1 MMGRLRFIAPW
12 EAAQGACKPLSK
24 RVGFTPFAPREGT
37 PLKKA
42 AIILLAA
49 AMLPAPS
56 SAQTVDTCD
65 RTPQVRDAIVAA
77 AGAEDCAAVDS
88 ESLAGVTW
96 LDISDQGLTSL
107 RADDFDGLTSLQTL
121 WLSGNQLAALPE
133 GIFDGLTGLQY
144 LFLFRNRLTA
154 LPEGAFDG
162 LTGLQQLSL
171 DSNQLAALP
180 EGAFDGLTGLQELY
194 LNNNR
199 LAALPEGA
207 FDGLTSL
214 QRLELQG
221 NQLAALPEGA
231 FDGLTSLQFLYL
243 YNNQLAALPEGAFDG
258 LTSLQAL
265 FLGSNQWAANQL
277 AALPEG
283 AFDGLTSLNTL
294 WLSGIQLA
302 ALPEGVFDGLTSL
315 QELYLH
321 YNQLAALPEGAF
333 DGLTSLRVLY
343 LHNNRL
349 VALPEGV
356 FDGLTSLQLLELG
369 NNHLVGLTAS
379 DPLFAGLPSE
389 VDLRLGRQTTA
400 ISVCDRTPQVRD
412 AIMAADNAANCAAVG
427 AARVTRLDIG
437 RQGLTSL
444 RADDFDGLTSL
455 QELHLNNNQLSAL
468 PDGAFDGL
476 TSLQVLRLDGN
487 QLAALPDGA
496 FDGLTS
502 LQTLWLQGNQ
512 LAALPD
518 GAFDGL
524 TSLQWLALQ
533 ENQLTELPEGI
544 FDRLTSLQGLSLSG
558 NGLAELPD
566 GAFDSL
572 TSLQLLYLDGNH
584 LVGLTASD
592 PLFAGLPSEVDLR
605 LGGQA
610 TAISAC
616 DRTPQVRDAIMAAD
630 NAANCAAVGAAR
642 VTRLDIG
649 GQGLTSLRADDFNGL
664 TGLQVLLLHK
674 NQLAAL
680 PEGIFDG
687 LTSLQVLSL
696 GGNRLA
702 ALPDGVFDG
711 LTSLQALEL
720 NDNRL
725 AALPDGV
732 FDGLTSLHRLW
743 LNDNRLA
750 ALPDGA
756 FDGLTSLLGLYL
768 HSNQL
773 TELPEGAF
781 DSLTSLQL
789 LYLSSNQLAALP
801 EGVFDGL
808 TSLQLLYLNNNQ
820 LSALPEGAFDHLTS
834 LQTLWLQSNDFV
846 GLTLNDPLFA
856 GLPDGVDVRLDTRLA
871 AAVPFMPSASDSM
884 RQGFVRIINESGASG
899 GVRILAF
906 DDGGN
911 AANPIEIQ
919 LGAGQA
925 LHFNSGDLENG
936 NANKGIEG
944 VGPPAQGDWRLD
956 VETAL
961 AVRVLSFVRTG
972 DGFLT
977 AMHDRLPIARPGQ
990 SRRAA
995 WTFNPGSN
1003 DQSASSLRLVN
1014 TGGGAEGVS
1023 IEGVDDQ
1030 GNAAGPVALTLAA
1043 GEARTLSALDLENGA
1058 QGLTG
1063 TLGDGAGKWR
1073 LFVTAGQPVV
1083 GASLLKA
1090 ATGHVTNLSTAGV
1103 SATAAAVPFMPSASD
1118 SMRQGFVRIINESGA
1133 SGGVRI
1139 LAFDDGGN
1147 AANPIE
1153 IQLGAGQA
1161 LHFNSGDL
1169 ENGNA
1174 NKGIEGVGPPAQGDW
1189 RLDVETALA
1198 VRVLSFVR
1206 TGDGFLTAMH
1216 DRLPIARP
1224 GQSRRAAWTFN
1235 PGSNDQSA
1243 SSLRLVNT
1251 GGGAEGVSIEGVDD
1265 QGNAAGPVALTL
1277 AAGEARTLSAL
1288 DLENGAQGLTGTLG
1302 DGAGKWRLFITAE
1315 ENVVGASLLR
1325 AATGHA
1331 TNLSTA
1337 GGET

>member
-1 MMGRLRFIAPW
+1 
-12 EAAQGACKPLSK
+12 
-24 RVGFTPFAPREGT
+24 
-37 PLKKA
+37 
-42 AIILLAA
+42 
-49 AMLPAPS
+49 MLPVPS
-56 SAQTVDTCD
+56 QAQTVDICD

-96 LDISDQGLTSL
+96 LGISDQGLTSL
-107 RADDFDGLTSLQTL
+107 RADDFGGLTSLQTL

-144 LFLFRNRLTA
+144 LFLFRNQLTA

-180 EGAFDGLTGLQELY
+180 EGAFDGLTSLQDLWLSRNQLAALPEGTFDGLTSLQELY

-199 LAALPEGA
+199 LTALPEGA

-214 QRLELQG
+214 QRLELHY

-231 FDGLTSLQFLYL
+231 FDGLTSLR
-243 YNNQLAALPEGAFDG
+243 
-258 LTSLQAL
+258 AL

-283 AFDGLTSLNTL
+283 IFDGLTSLRVL
-294 WLSGIQLA
+294 YLSGNQLA
-302 ALPEGVFDGLTSL
+302 ALPEGAFDGLTSL

-343 LHNNRL
+343 LRNNRL
-349 VALPEGV
+349 AALPEGV
-356 FDGLTSLQLLELG
+356 FDGLTSLQLLELS
-369 NNHLVGLTAS
+369 T
-379 DPLFAGLPSE
+379 
-389 VDLRLGRQTTA
+389 
-400 ISVCDRTPQVRD
+400 
-412 AIMAADNAANCAAVG
+412 
-427 AARVTRLDIG
+427 
-437 RQGLTSL
+437 
-444 RADDFDGLTSL
+444 
-455 QELHLNNNQLSAL
+455 
-468 PDGAFDGL
+468 
-476 TSLQVLRLDGN
+476 
-487 QLAALPDGA
+487 
-496 FDGLTS
+496 
-502 LQTLWLQGNQ
+502 
-512 LAALPD
+512 
-518 GAFDGL
+518 
-524 TSLQWLALQ
+524 
-533 ENQLTELPEGI
+533 
-544 FDRLTSLQGLSLSG
+544 
-558 NGLAELPD
+558 
-566 GAFDSL
+566 
-572 TSLQLLYLDGNH
+572 NH

-610 TAISAC
+610 TAISVC

-630 NAANCAAVGAAR
+630 NAANCAVVGVAR
-642 VTRLDIG
+642 LTQLTIA
-649 GQGLTSLRADDFNGL
+649 GQGLTSLRADDFDGL
-664 TGLQVLLLHK
+664 TSLQDLWLSG

-680 PEGIFDG
+680 PEGIFDGLTSLKYLNLNNNQLSALPEGIFDGLTSLHELYLRNNQLAALPEGVFDDLTSLQYLYLGNNHLVGLTASDPLFAGLPSEVDLRLGGQTTAISVCDRTPQVRDAIMAAGNAANCAAVDAARVPRLDISEQGLTSLRADDFDGLTSLRYLDLSASRLTELPEGVFDGLTSLQVLELNNNRLAALPEGVFDGLTSLHRLFLIDNRLAALPEGAFDGLTSLQGLFLWKNQLTELPEGAFDG

-702 ALPDGVFDG
+702 ALPKGIFDG
-711 LTSLQALEL
+711 LTSL
-720 NDNRL
+720 R
-725 AALPDGV
+725 
-732 FDGLTSLHRLW
+732 W
-743 LNDNRLA
+743 
-750 ALPDGA
+750 
-756 FDGLTSLLGLYL
+756 
-768 HSNQL
+768 
-773 TELPEGAF
+773 
-781 DSLTSLQL
+781 
-789 LYLSSNQLAALP
+789 
-801 EGVFDGL
+801 
-808 TSLQLLYLNNNQ
+808 LYLNNNQ
-820 LSALPEGAFDHLTS
+820 LSALPEGAFDRLTS
-834 LQTLWLQSNDFV
+834 LQTLWLQSNHFV
-846 GLTLNDPLFA
+846 GLALNDPLFA

-871 AAVPFMPSASDSM
+871 AAVAFMPSASDSM
-884 RQGFVRIINESGASG
+884 RQGFVRIINESGVSG

-911 AANPIEIQ
+911 AADPVEIQ
-919 LGAGQA
+919 LGAGQSV
-925 LHFNSGDLENG
+925 HFNSSDLENG

-956 VETAL
+956 VEAAL
-961 AVRVLSFVRTG
+961 AIRVLSFVRTG

-1014 TGGGAEGVS
+1014 TGENAEGVS

-1030 GNAAGPVALTLAA
+1030 GNAAGPVTLTLAA

-1073 LFVTAGQPVV
+1073 LFVTAGQSVV

-1147 AANPIE
+1147 AANPVE
-1153 IQLGAGQA
+1153 IQLGAGQSV
-1161 LHFNSGDL
+1161 HFNSSDL

-1189 RLDVETALA
+1189 RLDVEAALA
-1198 VRVLSFVR
+1198 IRVLSFVR

-1251 GGGAEGVSIEGVDD
+1251 GENAEGVSIEGVDD
-1265 QGNAAGPVALTL
+1265 QGNAAGPVTLTL